1 MVILQNSSGT
11 KEVTE
16 GTATHEH
23 AKPVKADNMEV
34 DVGASKAKME
44 ANPVAVEVTPPPV
57 STKKSASSKP
67 TKRRITPI
75 AIN

>member
-16 GTATHEH
+16 GTTTHEH

-34 DVGASKAKME
+34 DVGASKAKM
-44 ANPVAVEVTPPPV
+44 
-57 STKKSASSKP
+57 
-67 TKRRITPI
+67 
-75 AIN
+75 